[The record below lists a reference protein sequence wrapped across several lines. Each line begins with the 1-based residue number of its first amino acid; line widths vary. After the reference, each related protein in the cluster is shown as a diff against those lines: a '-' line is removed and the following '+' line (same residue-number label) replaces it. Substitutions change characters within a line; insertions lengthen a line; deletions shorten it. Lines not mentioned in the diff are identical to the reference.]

1 MRNNWRN
8 WKKEFR
14 IFLLCTQLEVFWYW
28 KCHCV
33 IIKLCERYLTSILDV
48 RKFLSFLM
56 SWSLLL
62 PLLILTVSELHLTA
76 EVFCLFYYYQNA
88 KKKLSCFVWTENLKE
103 YRIKELFV
111 DIKQL
116 IKDIWVSW
124 RCSFW
129 KFLDTVFPLIIDRAQ
144 ISVTL

>member
-1 MRNNWRN
+1 MEKGIQNFSSLYSAWSFLILKVSLCHYKIMRT
-8 WKKEFR
+8 
-14 IFLLCTQLEVFWYW
+14 IFDIDSRCQEIFVIFDVMESSFTVINLNSFW
-28 KCHCV
+28 
-33 IIKLCERYLTSILDV
+33 TSPN
-48 RKFLSFLM
+48 RRSFLSFL
-56 SWSLLL
+56 LL
-62 PLLILTVSELHLTA
+62 SER
-76 EVFCLFYYYQNA
+76 

>member
-1 MRNNWRN
+1 MEKGIQNFSSLYSARSFLILKLSLCHYKIMRTIFDIDSRCQEIFVIFDV
-8 WKKEFR
+8 KESSFTV
-14 IFLLCTQLEVFWYW
+14 INLNSFW
-28 KCHCV
+28 
-33 IIKLCERYLTSILDV
+33 TSPN
-48 RKFLSFLM
+48 RRSFLSFL
-56 SWSLLL
+56 LL
-62 PLLILTVSELHLTA
+62 SER
-76 EVFCLFYYYQNA
+76 
-88 KKKLSCFVWTENLKE
+88 KKKIIMFCANWKLKE
-103 YRIKELFV
+103 LSYRIKELFV